1 MTAHIKEK
9 YFMVCLDLM
18 IGRAFWHKFDEAFYG
33 GLDTDNEF
41 GAYQILDLRS
51 ARKELAKAKEKCP
64 NKADDMFILKCEEV
78 TK

>member
-9 YFMVCLDLM
+9 YFMVCLDLFT
-18 IGRAFWHKFDEAFYG
+18 GRSFWHKNDEAFYG
-33 GLDTDNEF
+33 NIDFDYEF
-41 GAYQILDLRS
+41 DAVAFKDLRS
-51 ARKELAKAKEKCP
+51 ARKELAKAKELVP